1 MQYETGKQHRAAEK
15 MAATLKAIADGKITG
30 NVTGKKA
37 NAGQKFYQ
45 HKLDAVRAAASEALR
60 EWESR

>member
-1 MQYETGKQHRAAEK
+1 

-45 HKLDAVRAAASEALR
+45 HKLDAVRAAAAEALR